1 MNAFP
6 AALAA
11 TVVALLAPP
20 AQADVVFDFYKLGR
34 GVASGDFLSSDGI
47 ACTGADRCSSNV
59 DAGVRDGDLTFS
71 TGGITA
77 RATATH
83 NGQTAAVVQD
93 SDGAWTSSIGAG
105 LGVYHAS
112 GQTDDDNITTGEQLT
127 LTFDRIVRLTSIGLR
142 AEGHNYTGWDPR
154 ATFLFNGV
162 SMLLPDDVGSI
173 SLHGVFGQT
182 FTFAFGGGAFAD
194 QFYLAS
200 ASVLSG
206 REEITVPEPGGLA
219 LLATAL
225 GALGWASRRRDAAKP
240 AQRA

>member
-71 TGGITA
+71 AGGITA

-112 GQTDDDNITTGEQLT
+112 GQTDDDNITAGEQLT

-142 AEGHNYTGWDPR
+142 AEGHNYTGWSSS
-154 ATFLFNGV
+154 ALFVFNGV
-162 SMLLPDDVGSI
+162 TMLLPDNVGSI
-173 SLHGVFGQT
+173 ALDLVGQS
-182 FTFAFGGGAFAD
+182 FTFAYGGGNFAD

-200 ASVLSG
+200 TSVAPI
-206 REEITVPEPGGLA
+206 REQITVPEPGSLA
-219 LLATAL
+219 LLMAGL
-225 GALGWASRRRDAAKP
+225 GACGWIGRRKA
-240 AQRA
+240 

>member
-11 TVVALLAPP
+11 TVVALLGTP

-34 GVASGDFLSSDGI
+34 GVANGDFVSSDGI

-59 DAGVRDGDLTFS
+59 DAGVRNGDLTFS
-71 TGGITA
+71 AGGITA
-77 RATATH
+77 RATATS

-93 SDGAWTSSIGAG
+93 SDGGWTSNIGAG

-112 GQTDDDNITTGEQLT
+112 GQTDDDNITAGEQLT

-142 AEGHNYTGWDPR
+142 AEGHTSTGWNSS
-154 ATFLFNGV
+154 ALFVFNGV
-162 SMLLPDDVGSI
+162 TMLLPDNVGSI
-173 SLHGVFGQT
+173 ALDLVGQS
-182 FTFAFGGGAFAD
+182 FTFAYGGGSFAD

-200 ASVLSG
+200 ASVAALP
-206 REEITVPEPGGLA
+206 EQITVPEPGSLA
-219 LLATAL
+219 LLVVGL
-225 GALGWASRRRDAAKP
+225 GACGWIRRRKA
-240 AQRA
+240 